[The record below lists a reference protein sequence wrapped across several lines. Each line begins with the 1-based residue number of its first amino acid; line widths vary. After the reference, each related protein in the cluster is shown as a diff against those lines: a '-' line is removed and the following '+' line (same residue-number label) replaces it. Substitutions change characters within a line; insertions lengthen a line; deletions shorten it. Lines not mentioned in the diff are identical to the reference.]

1 MSAEMQ
7 PVEVVLTR
15 DHAFEKRTG
24 KARGCAVCGGAKT
37 AREHFG
43 APPSLNVLGSGN
55 VFAFQAIKKSLS
67 EALRQGIEQTDLA
80 RPVARVLVE
89 GECTFPD
96 RKKRDQGNHRA
107 LLEKALGDT
116 LTEGG
121 WLVDDDWS
129 RYEFGN
135 LAATYERGVSR
146 LRLIIFPTPFDE
158 PGGSGEA
165 VDLFAGSGAM

>member
-1 MSAEMQ
+1 MSRELQ

-15 DHAFEKRTG
+15 DHAFEKKPDKG
-24 KARGCAVCGGAKT
+24 RGCGICGGAKN
-37 AREHFG
+37 ARAHIG

-67 EALRQGIEQTDLA
+67 EALREGLEQTDLP
-80 RPVARVLVE
+80 RPLGRVLVE

-121 WLVDDDWS
+121 WLTDDDWS

-135 LAATYERGVSR
+135 LGTTYEKGGSR
-146 LRLIIFPTPFDE
+146 LRLTVFPTPVE
-158 PGGSGEA
+158 TT
-165 VDLFAGSGAM
+165 